1 VAKISAQELAE
12 LVPCRP
18 ENVSR
23 LQDLGLLEA
32 RDDGLFSSSDVHVV
46 RLMAAFEEACIS
58 LEDVARGVAS
68 EEIRPRPSLTRI
80 SRASCKEQRKRTAA
94 GRSSGWATA

>member
-12 LVPCRP
+12 VVPCRP
-18 ENVSR
+18 EDVSR

-46 RLMAAFEEACIS
+46 RLMAAFEEA
-58 LEDVARGVAS
+58 
-68 EEIRPRPSLTRI
+68 
-80 SRASCKEQRKRTAA
+80 
-94 GRSSGWATA
+94 